1 MLKEL
6 SDNTV
11 DNIFE
16 QIFVITCNLL
26 KILELVRRNHD
37 PFDLVLC
44 ALAFN
49 STDIK
54 LIVFKLQL
62 IDGLHAADGA
72 R

>member
-1 MLKEL
+1 M

-16 QIFVITCNLL
+16 EIFVLTGNLL
-26 KILELVRRNHD
+26 EIIELVRRNHD
-37 PFDLVLC
+37 SFDLVLC

-54 LIVFKLQL
+54 LIVIKL
-62 IDGLHAADGA
+62 
-72 R
+72 